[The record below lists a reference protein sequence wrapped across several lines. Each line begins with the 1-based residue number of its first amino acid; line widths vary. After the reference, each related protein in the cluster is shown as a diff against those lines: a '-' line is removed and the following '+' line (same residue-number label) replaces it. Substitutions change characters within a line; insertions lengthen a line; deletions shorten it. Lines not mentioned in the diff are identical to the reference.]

1 MFRKILIKIL
11 LRLEYMAIDI
21 AGIFNRLQVRL
32 KGTRWKI
39 EKY

>member
-1 MFRKILIKIL
+1 
-11 LRLEYMAIDI
+11 MAIDI